1 MGGQAIQRLRRILAA
16 TWRQSERS
24 LRCPQTPRLDGK
36 RALVTGGN
44 AGIGLATCRGLLERG
59 AEVVVASRN
68 PAKAEAAR
76 VDLLRGASA
85 ATPAVSCVALDLA
98 DLRSV
103 RDAAAILAQRH
114 APIDVAICNAGLWPQ
129 RHATSPQGHEF
140 AFATNVLGHFALLR
154 DLIRSGAL
162 AREAR
167 VVVLTGDIYIL
178 ASECTP
184 DYAFRG
190 PLGGMYAYCRSKLGD
205 IWIARE
211 LQRRHPE
218 LHVAIAHPGVVA
230 TSLGGTPSAG
240 FDCIRRSL
248 MLPTERGAETPL
260 FCATQPVAK
269 GAYIHNTLGELT
281 FGPDDSG
288 GDRAS
293 AERLWAQCEAL
304 VQRTG

>member
-1 MGGQAIQRLRRILAA
+1 M
-16 TWRQSERS
+16 
-24 LRCPQTPRLDGK
+24 
-36 RALVTGGN
+36 TGGN

-59 AEVVVASRN
+59 AEVIVASRN
-68 PAKAEAAR
+68 PAKAEAAFFR
-76 VDLLRGASA
+76 RARRSH
-85 ATPAVSCVALDLA
+85 LA

-103 RDAAAILAQRH
+103 RDAAATLAQRH
-114 APIDVAICNAGLWPQ
+114 APLDIVICNAGLWPQ
-129 RHATSPQGHEF
+129 RHATSPQGHEL

-154 DLIRSGAL
+154 ALIRSGAL

-190 PLGGMYAYCRSKLGD
+190 PMGGMQAYCRSKLGD

-211 LQRRHPE
+211 LKRRHPE

-240 FDCIRRSL
+240 FDRIRRRL
-248 MLPTERGAETPL
+248 MLPTERGAQTPL
-260 FCATQPVAK
+260 FCATQPVDS
-269 GAYIHNTLGELT
+269 TLSTVPLGMRFT
-281 FGPDDSG
+281 SDCAA
-288 GDRAS
+288 RS
-293 AERLWAQCEAL
+293 A
-304 VQRTG
+304 